1 MKKLKIVSFIF
12 SLIGIFLGLL
22 SFWFAFT
29 LPGSWN
35 LELQISDFDITS
47 SHSILQLGG
56 SLLFLITIV
65 LLIMRIAKKND
76 DLLLK
81 IFNILFISSAL
92 IFMIIF
98 FFLEIEPVW
107 TVINNNNYI
116 FSMSAIGMLSIGFIF
131 AVLSSL
137 KITIINKKPEI
148 SHDRTKL
155 ENSFQTND
163 DTFNPEVNSESEDI
177 IDRIKKAKKDL
188 IEGNFE
194 NTEETEET
202 PHQIQRFITREPTV
216 ELQERNI
223 TVQEKLERNETI
235 PIPGKVKYGI
245 TEEFGPIVHKNPYK
259 EVIVPRR
266 MKDVKFDKP
275 IVSGLKEKETRFRE
289 EQSRKNMAH
298 LDDSYR
304 DKLFLGEGDRIWE
317 VVQKQKRPT
326 NKVKGFKNMNSLNA
340 SSINNFSNK
349 KNTTIVSSKTVQ
361 DPLNEREYTIPN
373 PTIDWD
379 D

>member
-1 MKKLKIVSFIF
+1 M
-12 SLIGIFLGLL
+12 
-22 SFWFAFT
+22 
-29 LPGSWN
+29 
-35 LELQISDFDITS
+35 
-47 SHSILQLGG
+47 
-56 SLLFLITIV
+56 LFLITIV
-65 LLIMRIAKKND
+65 LLIMRVAKKND

-98 FFLEIEPVW
+98 FFLEIEQVW

-131 AVLSSL
+131 IVLSSL
-137 KITIINKKPEI
+137 KITVINKKTDV
-148 SHDRTKL
+148 SHDGTKL
-155 ENSFQTND
+155 ENSYQTND
-163 DTFNPEVNSESEDI
+163 DNFNPEVNSESEDI
-177 IDRIKKAKKDL
+177 IDRIKKAKKNL

-194 NTEETEET
+194 DTEDT
-202 PHQIQRFITREPTV
+202 PHQTQRFITKEPTI

-275 IVSGLKEKETRFRE
+275 IVSGLTEKEIRFRE
-289 EQSRKNMAH
+289 EQRRKNMAH

-304 DKLFLGEGDRIWE
+304 DKLFLGEGDRI
-317 VVQKQKRPT
+317 
-326 NKVKGFKNMNSLNA
+326 
-340 SSINNFSNK
+340 
-349 KNTTIVSSKTVQ
+349 
-361 DPLNEREYTIPN
+361 
-373 PTIDWD
+373 
-379 D
+379 